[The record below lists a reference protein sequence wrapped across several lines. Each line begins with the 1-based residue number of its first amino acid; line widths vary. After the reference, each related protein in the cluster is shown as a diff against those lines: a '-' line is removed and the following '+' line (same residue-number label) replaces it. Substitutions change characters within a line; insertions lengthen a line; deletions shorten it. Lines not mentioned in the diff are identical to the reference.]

1 MAGMVVTVAVALQGE
16 MAGMEETEEA
26 GLRVVMAAT
35 VATVAMAIVLIRLGG
50 MAVMEGM
57 GAIAVTMGKEEK
69 ELQERMELMVEM
81 DDRFWLRPGWS
92 SPDSPGSA
100 RSNLPAVAQS
110 PPYRQQNSE
119 QARSA
124 PGCRGEHNLSATM
137 TVSSKFLSWQR
148 FRQVNKSFDRQSHYH
163 NENYYLL

>member
-1 MAGMVVTVAVALQGE
+1 MTVAVALQGE

-81 DDRFWLRPGWS
+81 EVMAAAIIHQEGTVVMVVMVVMAGMGET
-92 SPDSPGSA
+92 PD
-100 RSNLPAVAQS
+100 
-110 PPYRQQNSE
+110 
-119 QARSA
+119 
-124 PGCRGEHNLSATM
+124 
-137 TVSSKFLSWQR
+137 
-148 FRQVNKSFDRQSHYH
+148 
-163 NENYYLL
+163 

>member
-81 DDRFWLRPGWS
+81 EVMAAAIIHQEGTVVMVVMAGMGET
-92 SPDSPGSA
+92 PD
-100 RSNLPAVAQS
+100 
-110 PPYRQQNSE
+110 
-119 QARSA
+119 
-124 PGCRGEHNLSATM
+124 
-137 TVSSKFLSWQR
+137 
-148 FRQVNKSFDRQSHYH
+148 
-163 NENYYLL
+163 

>member
-81 DDRFWLRPGWS
+81 EVMAAAIIHQEGTVVMVVMAGMGGT
-92 SPDSPGSA
+92 PD
-100 RSNLPAVAQS
+100 
-110 PPYRQQNSE
+110 
-119 QARSA
+119 
-124 PGCRGEHNLSATM
+124 
-137 TVSSKFLSWQR
+137 
-148 FRQVNKSFDRQSHYH
+148 
-163 NENYYLL
+163 

>member
-81 DDRFWLRPGWS
+81 EVMAAAIIHQEGTVVMVVMVVMAGMGET
-92 SPDSPGSA
+92 PD
-100 RSNLPAVAQS
+100 
-110 PPYRQQNSE
+110 
-119 QARSA
+119 
-124 PGCRGEHNLSATM
+124 
-137 TVSSKFLSWQR
+137 
-148 FRQVNKSFDRQSHYH
+148 
-163 NENYYLL
+163 

>member
-1 MAGMVVTVAVALQGE
+1 MTVAVALQGE

-81 DDRFWLRPGWS
+81 EVMAAAIIHQEGTVVMVVMAGMGGT
-92 SPDSPGSA
+92 PD
-100 RSNLPAVAQS
+100 
-110 PPYRQQNSE
+110 
-119 QARSA
+119 
-124 PGCRGEHNLSATM
+124 
-137 TVSSKFLSWQR
+137 
-148 FRQVNKSFDRQSHYH
+148 
-163 NENYYLL
+163 

>member
-81 DDRFWLRPGWS
+81 EVMAAAIIHQEGTVVMVVMVGMGET
-92 SPDSPGSA
+92 PD
-100 RSNLPAVAQS
+100 
-110 PPYRQQNSE
+110 
-119 QARSA
+119 
-124 PGCRGEHNLSATM
+124 
-137 TVSSKFLSWQR
+137 
-148 FRQVNKSFDRQSHYH
+148 
-163 NENYYLL
+163 

>member
-26 GLRVVMAAT
+26 GLRVVMAAK
-35 VATVAMAIVLIRLGG
+35 VATGAMAIVLIRLGG

-81 DDRFWLRPGWS
+81 EVMAAAIIHQEGTVVMVVMAGMGET
-92 SPDSPGSA
+92 PD
-100 RSNLPAVAQS
+100 
-110 PPYRQQNSE
+110 
-119 QARSA
+119 
-124 PGCRGEHNLSATM
+124 
-137 TVSSKFLSWQR
+137 
-148 FRQVNKSFDRQSHYH
+148 
-163 NENYYLL
+163 

>member
-1 MAGMVVTVAVALQGE
+1 MVVTVAVALQGE

-81 DDRFWLRPGWS
+81 EVMAAAIMHQEGTVVMVVMAGMGET
-92 SPDSPGSA
+92 PD
-100 RSNLPAVAQS
+100 
-110 PPYRQQNSE
+110 
-119 QARSA
+119 
-124 PGCRGEHNLSATM
+124 
-137 TVSSKFLSWQR
+137 
-148 FRQVNKSFDRQSHYH
+148 
-163 NENYYLL
+163 

>member
-1 MAGMVVTVAVALQGE
+1 MAVALQGE

-81 DDRFWLRPGWS
+81 EVMAAAIIHQEGTVVMVVMAGMGET
-92 SPDSPGSA
+92 PD
-100 RSNLPAVAQS
+100 
-110 PPYRQQNSE
+110 
-119 QARSA
+119 
-124 PGCRGEHNLSATM
+124 
-137 TVSSKFLSWQR
+137 
-148 FRQVNKSFDRQSHYH
+148 
-163 NENYYLL
+163 

>member
-81 DDRFWLRPGWS
+81 EVMAAAIIHQEGS
-92 SPDSPGSA
+92 VVMVVMAGMGETPD
-100 RSNLPAVAQS
+100 
-110 PPYRQQNSE
+110 
-119 QARSA
+119 
-124 PGCRGEHNLSATM
+124 
-137 TVSSKFLSWQR
+137 
-148 FRQVNKSFDRQSHYH
+148 
-163 NENYYLL
+163 

>member
-57 GAIAVTMGKEEK
+57 GAIAVIMGKEEK

-81 DDRFWLRPGWS
+81 EVMAAAIIHQEGTVVMVVMAGMGET
-92 SPDSPGSA
+92 PD
-100 RSNLPAVAQS
+100 
-110 PPYRQQNSE
+110 
-119 QARSA
+119 
-124 PGCRGEHNLSATM
+124 
-137 TVSSKFLSWQR
+137 
-148 FRQVNKSFDRQSHYH
+148 
-163 NENYYLL
+163 

>member
-1 MAGMVVTVAVALQGE
+1 MTVAVALQGE

-81 DDRFWLRPGWS
+81 EVMAAAIIHQEGTVVMVVMVGMGET
-92 SPDSPGSA
+92 PD
-100 RSNLPAVAQS
+100 
-110 PPYRQQNSE
+110 
-119 QARSA
+119 
-124 PGCRGEHNLSATM
+124 
-137 TVSSKFLSWQR
+137 
-148 FRQVNKSFDRQSHYH
+148 
-163 NENYYLL
+163 

>member
-1 MAGMVVTVAVALQGE
+1 MVVTVAVALQGE

-81 DDRFWLRPGWS
+81 EVMAAAIIHQEGTVVMVVMAGMGET
-92 SPDSPGSA
+92 PD
-100 RSNLPAVAQS
+100 
-110 PPYRQQNSE
+110 
-119 QARSA
+119 
-124 PGCRGEHNLSATM
+124 
-137 TVSSKFLSWQR
+137 
-148 FRQVNKSFDRQSHYH
+148 
-163 NENYYLL
+163 

>member
-1 MAGMVVTVAVALQGE
+1 MTVAVALQGE
-16 MAGMEETEEA
+16 MAGMAETEEA

-81 DDRFWLRPGWS
+81 EVMAAAIIHQEGTVVMVVMAGMGET
-92 SPDSPGSA
+92 PD
-100 RSNLPAVAQS
+100 
-110 PPYRQQNSE
+110 
-119 QARSA
+119 
-124 PGCRGEHNLSATM
+124 
-137 TVSSKFLSWQR
+137 
-148 FRQVNKSFDRQSHYH
+148 
-163 NENYYLL
+163 

>member
-1 MAGMVVTVAVALQGE
+1 MTVAVALQGE

-81 DDRFWLRPGWS
+81 EVMAAAIIHQEGTVVMVVMAGMGET
-92 SPDSPGSA
+92 PD
-100 RSNLPAVAQS
+100 
-110 PPYRQQNSE
+110 
-119 QARSA
+119 
-124 PGCRGEHNLSATM
+124 
-137 TVSSKFLSWQR
+137 
-148 FRQVNKSFDRQSHYH
+148 
-163 NENYYLL
+163 

>member
-16 MAGMEETEEA
+16 MAGMAETEEA

-81 DDRFWLRPGWS
+81 EVMAAAIIHQEGTVVMVVMAGMGET
-92 SPDSPGSA
+92 PD
-100 RSNLPAVAQS
+100 
-110 PPYRQQNSE
+110 
-119 QARSA
+119 
-124 PGCRGEHNLSATM
+124 
-137 TVSSKFLSWQR
+137 
-148 FRQVNKSFDRQSHYH
+148 
-163 NENYYLL
+163 

>member
-1 MAGMVVTVAVALQGE
+1 MTVALALQGE

-81 DDRFWLRPGWS
+81 EVMAAAIIHQEGTVVMVVMAGMGET
-92 SPDSPGSA
+92 PD
-100 RSNLPAVAQS
+100 
-110 PPYRQQNSE
+110 
-119 QARSA
+119 
-124 PGCRGEHNLSATM
+124 
-137 TVSSKFLSWQR
+137 
-148 FRQVNKSFDRQSHYH
+148 
-163 NENYYLL
+163 

>member
-1 MAGMVVTVAVALQGE
+1 MTVAVALQGE

-26 GLRVVMAAT
+26 GLRVVMAAK

-81 DDRFWLRPGWS
+81 EVMAAAIIHQEGTVVMVVMAGMGET
-92 SPDSPGSA
+92 PD
-100 RSNLPAVAQS
+100 
-110 PPYRQQNSE
+110 
-119 QARSA
+119 
-124 PGCRGEHNLSATM
+124 
-137 TVSSKFLSWQR
+137 
-148 FRQVNKSFDRQSHYH
+148 
-163 NENYYLL
+163 